1 MYKKNIE
8 SENLKVGIQLIDD
21 EFFDYNNI
29 SYHDLELATQYAN
42 AMNYKVNHVTFMSN
56 NPEDK
61 HLKLVLSSCENHPLA
76 SYRWAVHLMND
87 RGLHNGEYFTTYK
100 EAMKNLLERQK
111 DVNEIFRCN
120 NQSKFISKDECEE
133 IIAFLIDN
141 QKLVLDSEQENK
153 IICSNG
159 SSISVEELCN
169 EMMIDNNLLNAM
181 CDLKNE
187 KQNRSLISII
197 NR

>member
-1 MYKKNIE
+1 MFCSCISLSEIDIPKSVTVIEDYSFLQCRNLESIFLTSNITKIGA
-8 SENLKVGIQLIDD
+8 NTFAGCI
-21 EFFDYNNI
+21 NI
-29 SYHDLELATQYAN
+29 RNSIFL
-42 AMNYKVNHVTFMSN
+42 
-56 NPEDK
+56 
-61 HLKLVLSSCENHPLA
+61 
-76 SYRWAVHLMND
+76 D
-87 RGLHNGEYFTTYK
+87 REKIN
-100 EAMKNLLERQK
+100 
-111 DVNEIFRCN
+111 
-120 NQSKFISKDECEE
+120 SKDECEE